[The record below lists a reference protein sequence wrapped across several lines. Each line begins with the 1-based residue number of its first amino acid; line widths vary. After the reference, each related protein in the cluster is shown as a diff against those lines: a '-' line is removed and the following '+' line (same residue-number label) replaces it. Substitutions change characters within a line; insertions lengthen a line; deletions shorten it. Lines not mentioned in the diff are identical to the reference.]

1 MKKDLQTYCK
11 KGGFDDTKFI
21 RRVREELAI
30 LYAFIARAYRNYFYS
45 SHHCHD
51 FGFGYR
57 SVHHT
62 EAKIG

>member
-1 MKKDLQTYCK
+1 MIQNLL
-11 KGGFDDTKFI
+11 
-21 RRVREELAI
+21 EELGKNWPFYMHLLLEHI
-30 LYAFIARAYRNYFYS
+30 GITFYS

>member
-1 MKKDLQTYCK
+1 MKKIYKHIVKREDLMIQNLL
-11 KGGFDDTKFI
+11 
-21 RRVREELAI
+21 EELGKNWPFYMHLLLEHI
-30 LYAFIARAYRNYFYS
+30 RHYFYS